1 MVSTISLPA
10 STHNDALVDKKQKWR
25 CAPLQKMMV
34 YPLKS
39 QNWAKKK
46 KVSKLD
52 WAKQWISNKRLRF
65 SKGAPY
71 FCSFPGRWRNAAH
84 QVNKDTLLP
93 MSHSS
98 AAARWKKERRQGGAA
113 LFLDSP
119 Y

>member
-10 STHNDALVDKKQKWR
+10 SARNDALVDKKQKWL
-25 CAPLQKMMV
+25 CAPLQKKMLF
-34 YPLKS
+34 YPLQS
-39 QNWAKKK
+39 QNWAKK
-46 KVSKLD
+46 VSMLD

-93 MSHSS
+93 MSRSS